1 MSLNDSCYH
10 RDIDIDIFSCLQLTT
25 AINFQI
31 VKLLQN
37 ICFFVL
43 LKKKFRMR
51 RRAGVGA
58 IQKQKLEQEKY
69 REKGSEIQ
77 ENQFQQMSK
86 QLDVFREN
94 LEEFA
99 TKHKS
104 EIKKNAQFR
113 RQFQEM
119 CAAIGVDPLAS
130 GKGFWSV
137 LGM

>member
-1 MSLNDSCYH
+1 
-10 RDIDIDIFSCLQLTT
+10 
-25 AINFQI
+25 
-31 VKLLQN
+31 
-37 ICFFVL
+37 
-43 LKKKFRMR
+43 MR

-77 ENQFQQMSK
+77 ENQFQQLSK
-86 QLDVFREN
+86 QLEVFREN
-94 LEEFA
+94 LEDFA
-99 TKHKS
+99 SKHKS

-137 LGM
+137 LGNYLYVFISKKIK